1 MIGAISA
8 ALGPLNPSEW
18 SIGGI
23 GSTPAPA
30 PAPGGVGGGG
40 SFSNALSGAIDS
52 LQATQDSASSAAQA
66 LATGTATDPT
76 QAVTAVENASLAMD
90 LASQIRTKL
99 VESVNTI
106 FQTQV

>member
-1 MIGAISA
+1 VIPAISA

-18 SIGGI
+18 SLSGL
-23 GSTPAPA
+23 GSAGSAAPA
-30 PAPGGVGGGG
+30 SGSG
-40 SFSNALSGAIDS
+40 SFANALSGALDS
-52 LQATQDSASSAAQA
+52 LQSAQNSAAGASQA

-76 QAVTAVENASLAMD
+76 QAVTAVENASLEMD

-99 VESVNTI
+99 VDSVNTI